1 MQHTYVY
8 MYTKKKKINI
18 QILLKNKFNK
28 KYTVQIIYNH
38 YLLIVTNGQ
47 LQNTKTKKNYIIL
60 KNLTDK
66 FYCP

>member
-1 MQHTYVY
+1 MKLIY
-8 MYTKKKKINI
+8 I
-18 QILLKNKFNK
+18 
-28 KYTVQIIYNH
+28 TVQIIYNH

-66 FYCP
+66 FYCS